1 MRGGRK
7 VLVLFVL
14 PSVSDLLFD
23 LANITT
29 VVSLDFEGDNSLND
43 SIWFQS
49 PVFNTF
55 IKVKVA
61 QSCPTLCDTGDYTV
75 HGILQA
81 RRLEWG
87 AFTFSK
93 GSSQPRDRTQVS
105 HTAGKFFTSWATREA
120 QDTGVGS
127 LFLLQRIF
135 LTQES
140 NRSLLHCRQILSQ
153 LNYEGSPIFKVKYIL
168 KIILCCTMHACCKN
182 IQNVTT
188 MHEEWTFPL
197 NFLFQY
203 CLKHLII
210 LCVFFQTHFSQYSLH
225 IYIQRHKFRHKYI
238 IF

>member
-105 HTAGKFFTSWATREA
+105 HTAGKFFTS
-120 QDTGVGS
+120 
-127 LFLLQRIF
+127 
-135 LTQES
+135 
-140 NRSLLHCRQILSQ
+140 
-153 LNYEGSPIFKVKYIL
+153 
-168 KIILCCTMHACCKN
+168 
-182 IQNVTT
+182 
-188 MHEEWTFPL
+188 
-197 NFLFQY
+197 
-203 CLKHLII
+203 
-210 LCVFFQTHFSQYSLH
+210 
-225 IYIQRHKFRHKYI
+225 
-238 IF
+238 